1 MMRCATDHEPC
12 RQNLATLESSFG
24 GSGDSGDSGD
34 LAGGG
39 AGVSKGDGSSNN
51 NVDECAEALDM
62 VHGARDDDDRE
73 KTKLTNLNEVVI
85 HLESNQRRV
94 TYRKERS
101 PSSASNQGS
110 YFDDF

>member
-1 MMRCATDHEPC
+1 MRCATDHEPC

-24 GSGDSGDSGD
+24 GSGESGDCGD
-34 LAGGG
+34 LAGDGALDGEGG
-39 AGVSKGDGSSNN
+39 GSSNN

-62 VHGARDDDDRE
+62 VHGERDDGDKE
-73 KTKLTNLNEVVI
+73 WIKLRNLNEVVI

-94 TYRKERS
+94 TYRKEQS